1 MGTILS
7 SHLSPDL
14 RIGSQGLSEAEAV
27 NNISHC
33 PGLPRSLRAL
43 AAWERLALLE
53 AQDLV
58 GRACFCTLDRLGVHS
73 PNGCMCVEVG
83 SGTLEVAGRCE
94 EIGPWLRINLHS
106 ALPQPLRGWLRK
118 EAYSSATMEFGPW
131 GSWL

>member
-14 RIGSQGLSEAEAV
+14 QIGSQGLSEAEPV

-53 AQDLV
+53 APGLL
-58 GRACFCTLDRLGVHS
+58 GHACVFAPSAGRLGVHS

-94 EIGPWLRINLHS
+94 EIGPWLRINL
-106 ALPQPLRGWLRK
+106 R
-118 EAYSSATMEFGPW
+118 
-131 GSWL
+131 